1 MSKEP
6 LYVERAPRAAKP
18 VAAPAVPL
26 SRPLWFDFFLIM
38 LGCALSHFLADWS
51 RFVALP
57 SDTPGETPESVKELL
72 LPSLPRLLF
81 LPLGVLLFWP
91 IFYLT
96 QRLAGRKQALSAG
109 EWLWGVAWLGA
120 VLLSVW
126 IVWQRWGPNSLPGFL
141 DPENCRRTIF
151 VSYVVGSMALAAV
164 ALLIGLIDLI
174 GRWGQPWTHHCCLA
188 LVMWPLVPLAVG
200 LLWHVKP
207 G

>member
-6 LYVERAPRAAKP
+6 LYAERAPRVAKP
-18 VAAPAVPL
+18 VAAPAVRL
-26 SRPLWFDFFLIM
+26 SRPLWFDFFLIL
-38 LGCALSHFLADWS
+38 LGCSLSHFLADLS
-51 RFVALP
+51 QFRAEP
-57 SDTPGETPESVKELL
+57 TDETPAGILPL

-96 QRLAGRKQALSAG
+96 QRIAGRKQAFSAG

-120 VLLSVW
+120 VLLTIW
-126 IVWQRWGPNSLPGFL
+126 IVWQAWGTPFEFL
-141 DPENCRRTIF
+141 DPRRTPECKKAIF
-151 VSYVVGSMALAAV
+151 VGYVVGSLALAAFG
-164 ALLIGLIDLI
+164 LLIGLVDLI

-188 LVMWPLVPLAVG
+188 LVMWPLVPLGLG

>member
-6 LYVERAPRAAKP
+6 LFAERAPRAAKP

-26 SRPLWFDFFLIM
+26 SRPLWVDFFLIF
-38 LGCALSHFLADWS
+38 LGCGLSHFLAEMS
-51 RFVALP
+51 GFKALRTD
-57 SDTPGETPESVKELL
+57 DTPGAVKDDLL
-72 LPSLPRLLF
+72 LALPRLLF

-91 IFYLT
+91 MFYLT
-96 QRLAGRKQALSAG
+96 QRLAGRKHPLSAG

-120 VLLSVW
+120 VVLTTW
-126 IVWQRWGPNSLPGFL
+126 IAWQAWGTPPEFL
-141 DPENCRRTIF
+141 RPENCKVQIF
-151 VSYVVGSMALAAV
+151 VGYVVGTMALTGF
-164 ALLIGLIDLI
+164 ALLIGLVDLI

-188 LVMWPLVPLAVG
+188 LVMWPLVPLAAG